1 MQLLFTEIDE
11 IKNAETICSCSNRS
25 LCTALR
31 DVKSMFEVL
40 GSIWVSD
47 GQVPIR
53 NTYKCPLLP
62 DSRLFTWAGYPVN
75 KIYGSYSILAN
86 MLSTN

>member
-40 GSIWVSD
+40 YSD
-47 GQVPIR
+47 GQVPVRKIGSDIR
-53 NTYKCPLLP
+53 LDWILNILIYINFSSNFR
-62 DSRLFTWAGYPVN
+62 DRLRDRF
-75 KIYGSYSILAN
+75 
-86 MLSTN
+86 